1 MKKITIIEANQ
12 KEESTLRFAAYA
24 RVSTDD
30 EKNGVIDL
38 PHLAVTTLSYYQLT
52 INPGSWNGWAGDLV
66 SAYSLVRNFKNK
78 YKDCNLNIIAR
89 AYIGGEYP
97 EKDLPYEPI
106 NDKNRCNY
114 TDLCS
119 DGYAILLASYLKKHN
134 GKLDSAFRETFINNK
149 GRQFAA
155 ILSDIG
161 AKKDVSEIKN
171 KVTSVVNKVL
181 VKWLTIFENEFTDSP
196 EEVKEACIETFS
208 KWLYLSI

>member
-1 MKKITIIEANQ
+1 M
-12 KEESTLRFAAYA
+12 
-24 RVSTDD
+24 
-30 EKNGVIDL
+30 
-38 PHLAVTTLSYYQLT
+38 
-52 INPGSWNGWAGDLV
+52 
-66 SAYSLVRNFKNK
+66 
-78 YKDCNLNIIAR
+78 
-89 AYIGGEYP
+89 
-97 EKDLPYEPI
+97 PYEPL
-106 NDKNRCNY
+106 NKKNNCNY

-196 EEVKEACIETFS
+196 EEVKEPVLKLF
-208 KWLYLSI
+208 LSGFI